1 MPLDILRSS
10 DIHVRP
16 QAQIEAPHTPMFC
29 LILLVAAAVL
39 ASLVFACATP
49 FAAFAVIAVSMLCPP
64 AALSVVAA
72 TWVVN
77 QAIGFG
83 VLGYPTDPNTILWGV
98 AIGVA
103 ALFAT
108 VVAALA
114 WRLPSIG
121 RPMSLCAS
129 LVAGYAAYEIV
140 LFGFAAVLGDS
151 GAFAVAIVARLGFLN
166 TTWLIGLGVIAEGWR
181 ALHLHRERVAA

>member
-10 DIHVRP
+10 DTHVRQ
-16 QAQIEAPHTPMFC
+16 QALIEALQAPMFC
-29 LILLVAAAVL
+29 LILLVAAAAL

-49 FAAFAVIAVSMLCPP
+49 FAAFAAIAVSMLRLP
-64 AALSVVAA
+64 AALSIVAA

-83 VLGYPTDPNTILWGV
+83 VLGYPTDPSTILWGV
-98 AIGVA
+98 AIGA
-103 ALFAT
+103 GALFAT
-108 VVAALA
+108 LVAALA

-121 RPMSLCAS
+121 RPMSLVVS

-151 GAFAVAIVARLGFLN
+151 GAFAIAIVARLGFLN
-166 TTWLIGLGVIAEGWR
+166 ATWLIGLSVIAEGWR
-181 ALHLHRERVAA
+181 VLHLHRERVAA